1 MRLVPD
7 CSEGACG
14 IAPLPAWA
22 ETYQTL
28 SVQDCQ
34 CRAATNCATANM
46 VELERHWAQVI
57 IECDSKYVAL
67 NQCLFRDLLALHATD
82 LRNDAAGNALVA
94 YYQLAGL
101 EAQSFY
107 LEQAIDET
115 QLALGRADEVTESG
129 LPGEI
134 DRSEIAANLY
144 ELQDRRA
151 QLQLKRL
158 QLNGQLKKL
167 LDCPLADDSL
177 LWPRIDWQPD
187 LAPLDVDAEVAEG
200 LSSRPDLRGLQLV
213 HCNLEKRTLRV
224 ARGVLSIVDGTLGAV
239 EPTDGWVHR
248 LRCGS
253 CYETELPVRCRQL
266 AMLYGDTE
274 ELATGEIKAAAYEV
288 TMQQNRVAIARQAV
302 AERRE
307 QLYRL
312 TAKRDVEDTTA
323 FEVSAQRTKLYEA
336 EGQLIAQVVG
346 LQAAQARLRQAKGV
360 LAAECGFCPRLC
372 TEGCCNGPCT
382 QCQLPTCCKSTCE
395 CGKCKRALAKRK

>member
-200 LSSRPDLRGLQLV
+200 RRPR
-213 HCNLEKRTLRV
+213 
-224 ARGVLSIVDGTLGAV
+224 
-239 EPTDGWVHR
+239 
-248 LRCGS
+248 
-253 CYETELPVRCRQL
+253 
-266 AMLYGDTE
+266 
-274 ELATGEIKAAAYEV
+274 
-288 TMQQNRVAIARQAV
+288 
-302 AERRE
+302 
-307 QLYRL
+307 
-312 TAKRDVEDTTA
+312 
-323 FEVSAQRTKLYEA
+323 
-336 EGQLIAQVVG
+336 
-346 LQAAQARLRQAKGV
+346 
-360 LAAECGFCPRLC
+360 
-372 TEGCCNGPCT
+372 
-382 QCQLPTCCKSTCE
+382 
-395 CGKCKRALAKRK
+395 